1 MRKHRRMNLA
11 EAWRDKGQYFSWSP
25 ASGDAPPVN
34 IFHVELGD
42 PNAPAIVLVH
52 GFPTSSVDW
61 IKVGEQ
67 LSKQYRVC
75 AMDFPGY
82 GFSDKPMGWGY
93 SLFRD
98 AEVLEYYMAEVLGL
112 ESAIM
117 YAHDRGSSVTMIHT
131 TTVASRVKKP
141 HLFLTNANICLP
153 MSNLTEAQRVMLDP
167 ERGPAALAGATPEQL
182 AVGMGQTTYWP
193 PRGPDDAEIQA
204 LTTTFSHG
212 GGLEV
217 LHETIQYLHER
228 ARDEE
233 SWLRALAVLE
243 VPTTF
248 IWGVYDTVSPPRVVN
263 YVWTRYMT
271 TKPGRNSLYYVPDAS
286 HYVQNDQPAAV
297 VETILHA
304 LEASLDT
311 PPGAVAPRSG
321 SPMLVDRSRS
331 KLPQAADLLKHA

>member
-1 MRKHRRMNLA
+1 MNRA
-11 EAWRDKGQYFSWSP
+11 DAWRAKGKHFSWNP
-25 ASGDAPPVN
+25 RTGNASEVEV
-34 IFHVELGD
+34 FHVELGD
-42 PNAPAIVLVH
+42 VGAPAFVLVH
-52 GFPTSSVDW
+52 GFPTSGIDW
-61 IKVGEQ
+61 FDLAEL
-67 LSKQYRVC
+67 LSSRYRVC
-75 AMDFPGY
+75 ALDFPGF
-82 GFSDKPMGWGY
+82 GFSDKPLGWGY
-93 SLFRD
+93 SLARD
-98 AEVLEYYMAEVLGL
+98 AELLEHYMAEVLSL
-112 ESAIM
+112 DTAIL
-117 YAHDRGSSVTMIHT
+117 YAHDRGSSVAMIHT
-131 TTVASRVKKP
+131 TGIESRVDVE
-141 HLFLTNANICLP
+141 HLFLTNGNICLP

-167 ERGPAALAGATPEQL
+167 ERGPAALARATPEQL

-193 PRGPDDAEIQA
+193 PRGADDAEIQA

-263 YVWTRYMT
+263 YVWTRYMM